1 MKRDICFIGKA
12 GSGKSTARE
21 FIEGAG
27 YHWRSHAGPLREV
40 VVSLWG
46 EEARNDRTKLIEVGM
61 AMRAIDP
68 DVWTNK
74 LMAELELERSE
85 YHGSLSTHVP
95 SFVIDDCRFHN
106 EYWNLKAAGFVFV
119 RVHADE
125 DVRVRRLQANGKV
138 ITIEQ
143 MRSPSEC
150 ELDDIEADWNIA
162 NNDDYETF
170 ITAVAKVVGRIN
182 DN

>member
-46 EEARNDRTKLIEVGM
+46 EAARNDRTKLIEVGM

-74 LMAELELERSE
+74 LMADLEAERA
-85 YHGSLSTHVP
+85 P
-95 SFVIDDCRFHN
+95 AVIDDCRFHN

-119 RVHADE
+119 RVTADE
-125 DVRVRRLQANGKV
+125 DVRIRRLQANGKA
-138 ITIEQ
+138 ITVEQ
-143 MRSPSEC
+143 MQSPSEC
-150 ELDDIEADWNIA
+150 ELDDIDADWNIA
-162 NNDDYETF
+162 NNGDYETF
-170 ITAVAKVVGRIN
+170 IDAVASVVGRIN

>member
-12 GSGKSTARE
+12 GAGKSTARE

-27 YHWRSHAGPLREV
+27 YRWRSHAGPLRDV

-46 EEARNDRTKLIEVGM
+46 EEARNDRTKLIDVGM
-61 AMRAIDP
+61 AMREIDP

-74 LMAELELERSE
+74 LMADLEAEHAAAARPG
-85 YHGSLSTHVP
+85 YDPFNV
-95 SFVIDDCRFHN
+95 VIDDCRFHN

-119 RVHADE
+119 RVWADE
-125 DVRVRRLQANGKV
+125 DVRVRRLQANGKA

-143 MRSPSEC
+143 MRSPSET
-150 ELDDIEADWNIA
+150 ELDDIDADWNIS
-162 NNDDYETF
+162 NNGDYETF
-170 ITAVAKVVGRIN
+170 IEAVAMVVGRIN